1 MSINDE
7 EIVFTI
13 DAKRLIAIAM
23 LAILTVATLSSY
35 IIALLAWVA
44 PDNSYLTKV
53 TDIDTYDSGDTQKST
68 FSRGSVIRVKAT
80 VEKAT
85 AYNSPSYTVIS
96 ESSNAEIF
104 LIVYY
109 IDGSTVT
116 PLKYSRSSTT
126 LSPGVPYEAI
136 TQFVIPSNAPTSGV
150 TYLARCIVWSS
161 TLPGGDTLA
170 DPNNFLTEQQVTF
183 SVS

>member
-1 MSINDE
+1 MSTSDE
-7 EIVFTI
+7 GIVVTV
-13 DAKRLIAIAM
+13 DAKRLAAIA
-23 LAILTVATLSSY
+23 LLTILTVATLSSY

-44 PDNSYLTKV
+44 PDNNYLTKV

-68 FSRGSVIRVKAT
+68 FSRGEVVRIKAT

-85 AYNSPSYTVIS
+85 AYNSPSYTVIY

-109 IDGSTVT
+109 SDGTKIT
-116 PLKYSRSSTT
+116 PLKFSRSSMPLT
-126 LSPGVPYEAI
+126 PGEPYEAI
-136 TQFVIPSNAPTSGV
+136 TQFMIPSNAPTSGV
-150 TYLARCIVWSS
+150 TYIARCIVWSS
-161 TLPGGDTLA
+161 TLPSGDTLT
-170 DPNNFLTEQQVTF
+170 DPTNFLTEQQVTF